1 MTAAAWAAV
10 GSVAAVVVYLVLG
23 AFAFVQ
29 VRQAKKVRELQT
41 RPYVIVDFEA
51 RRFLLYIAIKNIGS
65 TPARDVS
72 VTFDKRLQTSNAVRV
87 DINDATVF
95 KQPIPMLAP
104 GRSIFV
110 TFDVSH
116 SLFADVNLPLSY
128 DVKLTYWNLER
139 RRIYKDPPYTMD
151 LSHRKE
157 TAIDPQGIP
166 ELVSQVEAIRKQ
178 LEKWT
183 DGTHGLR
190 VNAENRTRRERRL
203 TRWWLHE
210 EAQRERRENGI
221 RAYLRWHIRQ
231 LRRTYG
237 WE

>member
-23 AFAFVQ
+23 VFAFVQ

-51 RRFLLYIAIKNIGS
+51 RRFLLYVAIKNIGS

-72 VTFDKRLQTSNAVRV
+72 VTFDKRLQASNAARV
-87 DINDATVF
+87 DINEAAVF
-95 KQPIPMLAP
+95 RRPIPMLAP

-116 SLFADVNLPLSY
+116 RLFADDNLPLSY
-128 DVKLTYWNLER
+128 DVKLTYWNLEKKHKY
-139 RRIYKDPPYTMD
+139 IDPPYTMD

-166 ELVSQVEAIRKQ
+166 ELVNQVEAIRKQ
-178 LEKWT
+178 IEKWT

-190 VNAENRTRRERRL
+190 VHAENRTHRERRL
-203 TRWWLHE
+203 ARWWLHE
-210 EAQRERRENGI
+210 EAQRERRENGLY
-221 RAYLRWHIRQ
+221 AYLRWHVRR
-231 LRRTYG
+231 LRRIYG